1 MIPLD
6 VIKTRMQTDAA
17 AAAGGTV
24 AAAAAIFRDA
34 PGRGLLRLAAFFN
47 GLPPTAVGYL
57 LQGGTKFGGY
67 EMLKQRAYARLRDEG
82 GEERVRKWQL
92 PVMLSSAASAEMLAT
107 VAAAGATSRWPH
119 SLARALALLTGAGLP
134 SRAAGARACSRG
146 WGDATFASLRQVL
159 LAPME
164 VLKLRMQTDASAAAQ
179 GVLRTFS
186 QIVQRAGW

>member
-1 MIPLD
+1 MAALASPAPWYVACARELAALDSRASLPALTQACSATHCLVIPLD

-34 PGRGLLRLAAFFN
+34 PGRGLLKLAAFFN

-146 WGDATFASLRQVL
+146 
-159 LAPME
+159 
-164 VLKLRMQTDASAAAQ
+164 
-179 GVLRTFS
+179 
-186 QIVQRAGW
+186 